1 MSIVRGLLCLLALAL
16 AEAAWAQGDLV
27 EDASPLRVVIGG
39 RIVRLEL
46 AGLGMGP
53 QFTLTAWGLCPA
65 LGKADVTVR
74 ASLADYAA
82 LALRRED
89 ADTLFFSRRLV
100 LEGDTAL
107 GLAVRNAIDSLG

>member
-1 MSIVRGLLCLLALAL
+1 MILPLPPLPLPAKLHQAL
-16 AEAAWAQGDLV
+16 
-27 EDASPLRVVIGG
+27 SPLRG

-46 AGLGMGP
+46 AGLGIGP
-53 QFTLTAWGLCPA
+53 QLTLTAWGLCPA